1 MQLSIQSL
9 RKPDMKNVF
18 FSMLLTLLV
27 TMPALAEE
35 IGSDIETTTPNG
47 DKVVLHP
54 NGRWEFK
61 DVKKAVQ
68 AAEVAKQYPENQGC
82 PPGTQGGFLGFGR
95 CVPVGDKDFN
105 RGSMSGKGR

>member
-1 MQLSIQSL
+1 
-9 RKPDMKNVF
+9 MKNVF

-95 CVPVGDKDFN
+95 CVPIGDKDFN